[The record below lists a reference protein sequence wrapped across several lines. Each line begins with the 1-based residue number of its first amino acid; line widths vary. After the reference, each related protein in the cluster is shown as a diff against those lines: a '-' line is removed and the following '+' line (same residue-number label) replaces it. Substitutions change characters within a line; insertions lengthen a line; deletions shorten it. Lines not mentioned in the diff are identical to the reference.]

1 MGSKKIDLVP
11 AGGAVAYDAKTG
23 EILWAHERV
32 VEVEERDEYGDSDE
46 FDVAECEAIREQAA
60 RVFRNREVRVLAL
73 PAGTTLEGDRERSVD
88 VASGKLV
95 ERERRTPSLAERFAA
110 AD

>member
-32 VEVEERDEYGDSDE
+32 VEVEERDEYGE

-60 RVFRNREVRVLAL
+60 RVFRNREVRVLPL
-73 PAGTTLEGDRERSVD
+73 PAGTTLEGDTERSVD